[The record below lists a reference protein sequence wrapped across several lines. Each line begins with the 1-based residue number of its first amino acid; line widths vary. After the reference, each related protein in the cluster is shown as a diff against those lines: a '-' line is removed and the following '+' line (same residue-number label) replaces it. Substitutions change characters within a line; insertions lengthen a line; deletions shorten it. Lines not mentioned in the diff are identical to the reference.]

1 MSEMSESFADL
12 LEESFRSTVM
22 QNGDLVSGTV
32 IDVTDEVV
40 LVDAGLKTEAAIPT
54 EQFRSREGE
63 LEVKI
68 GDIVEVAL
76 EAVADG
82 YGETILSRE
91 KAKRQEAWTRLQV
104 ALDANDTVVG
114 MISGKV
120 RGGFTVDLDDI
131 RAFLPGS
138 LVDVRPVRDTTYLE
152 GKDLE
157 FKVIKLDQKR
167 NNVVVSR
174 RAVVEAEYSAE
185 REELL
190 KTWKRAL
197 PLRVSSR
204 TSPIT
209 VRSSTWAVLTACCIS
224 RIWHG
229 SVYATH
235 PK

>member
-1 MSEMSESFADL
+1 MSESFAEL

-22 QNGDLVSGTV
+22 QSGELVSGTV
-32 IDVTDEVV
+32 IDITDEVV
-40 LVDAGLKTEAAIPT
+40 LVNAGLKTEAAIPA
-54 EQFRSREGE
+54 EQFLSREGE
-63 LEVKI
+63 LEVAI

-185 REELL
+185 R
-190 KTWKRAL
+190 
-197 PLRVSSR
+197 
-204 TSPIT
+204 
-209 VRSSTWAVLTACCIS
+209 
-224 RIWHG
+224 
-229 SVYATH
+229 
-235 PK
+235 